1 MTQSQPMLDQL
12 FKDFRNKL
20 KNKEITQS
28 DAAKELEITR
38 SHLNKVINKK
48 TDPSLKLIQK
58 LEEFCYGK

>member
-1 MTQSQPMLDQL
+1 MTQTSTVLDKL
-12 FKDFRNKL
+12 FQDFYQKL
-20 KNKEITQS
+20 VDKNITQS
-28 DAAKELEITR
+28 EAAEELEITR